1 MLAVEIYKFKEKA
14 ASEDKKDALKLIKRL
29 KNPWTTKSIHK
40 IYDTEVSYIDTEVIF
55 LEIM

>member
-1 MLAVEIYKFKEKA
+1 MEIYKFKEKA

>member
-40 IYDTEVSYIDTEVIF
+40 IYEELDTEVIF